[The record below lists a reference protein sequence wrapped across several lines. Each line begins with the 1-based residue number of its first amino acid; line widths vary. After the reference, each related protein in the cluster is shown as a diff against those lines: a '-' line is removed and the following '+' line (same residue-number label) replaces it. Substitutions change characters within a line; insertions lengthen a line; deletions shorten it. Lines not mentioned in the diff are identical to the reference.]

1 MPAAETIALFE
12 HLHARHAGKERVRIQ
27 LAPSNQQ
34 WCTDEGLAMLAD
46 SAEKH
51 GVPIHMHLVET
62 PYQKEYARRRG
73 HGGTAVDHIKR
84 FGLLGP
90 QTTLGHAVWL
100 SESDL
105 DELAETHTNV
115 CHNCSSN
122 FRLRSGVLPLN
133 RLEARGINTAI
144 GLDDVG
150 INDDQ
155 DMLQEM
161 RLVLRAHREP
171 GMDDRVPTIAQ
182 VFRMATSGGAK
193 TTPYAAEIGAL
204 EVGKA
209 ADMVLLDWKQISY
222 PYLDSEVPVL
232 DAVIQRAKM
241 AGVDTVIVAGEII
254 YQDGKFTRIDRDGA
268 LRQLSDILK
277 RPLSSNE
284 IERRRLSKA
293 VLPRVKAFYDGY
305 GDLDGYAP
313 YYRQNSRV

>member
-1 MPAAETIALFE
+1 M
-12 HLHARHAGKERVRIQ
+12 
-27 LAPSNQQ
+27 
-34 WCTDEGLAMLAD
+34 
-46 SAEKH
+46 
-51 GVPIHMHLVET
+51 
-62 PYQKEYARRRG
+62 
-73 HGGTAVDHIKR
+73 
-84 FGLLGP
+84 
-90 QTTLGHAVWL
+90 TLGHGVWL
-100 SESDL
+100 SEGDL
-105 DELAETHTNV
+105 DRLAETGTNI

-161 RLVLRAHREP
+161 RMVLRAHREP
-171 GMDDRVPTIAQ
+171 GMDDRVPTMAQ

-193 TTPYAAEIGAL
+193 TTPYADEIGVL

-222 PYLDSEVPVL
+222 PYLDSETSVL
-232 DAVIQRAKM
+232 DAVIQRAKTE
-241 AGVDTVIVAGEII
+241 GVKTVIVAGEIV
-254 YQDGKFTRIDRDGA
+254 YQEGKFTRLDRDAA

-277 RPLSSNE
+277 RPLSGEE
-284 IERRRLSKA
+284 IERRRLAKA
-293 VLPRVKAFYDGY
+293 VFPYVKAFYDGY
-305 GDLDGYAP
+305 CDLDAYPP

>member
-1 MPAAETIALFE
+1 MDYIE
-12 HLHARHAGKERVRIQ
+12 
-27 LAPSNQQ
+27 
-34 WCTDEGLAMLAD
+34 
-46 SAEKH
+46 
-51 GVPIHMHLVET
+51 
-62 PYQKEYARRRG
+62 
-73 HGGTAVDHIKR
+73 R

-90 QTTLGHAVWL
+90 KTTLGHAVWL
-100 SESDL
+100 SEGDL
-105 DELAETHTNV
+105 DKLAETHTNV

-161 RLVLRAHREP
+161 RMVLRAHREP
-171 GMDDRVPTIAQ
+171 GMDDRVPTMAQ

-193 TTPYAAEIGAL
+193 TTPYADEIGAL

-222 PYLDSEVPVL
+222 PYLDSETPVL
-232 DAVIQRAKM
+232 DAVIQRAKTE
-241 AGVDTVIVAGEII
+241 GVKTVIVAGEIV
-254 YQDGKFTRIDRDGA
+254 YQDGKFTRLDRDAA

-277 RPLSSNE
+277 RPLSGEE
-284 IERRRLSKA
+284 IERRRLAKA
-293 VLPRVKAFYDGY
+293 VFPHVKAFYDGY
-305 GDLDGYAP
+305 CDLDAYAP
-313 YYRQNSRV
+313 YYRQNSRA

>member
-1 MPAAETIALFE
+1 
-12 HLHARHAGKERVRIQ
+12 
-27 LAPSNQQ
+27 
-34 WCTDEGLAMLAD
+34 
-46 SAEKH
+46 
-51 GVPIHMHLVET
+51 
-62 PYQKEYARRRG
+62 
-73 HGGTAVDHIKR
+73 
-84 FGLLGP
+84 
-90 QTTLGHAVWL
+90 
-100 SESDL
+100 
-105 DELAETHTNV
+105 
-115 CHNCSSN
+115 
-122 FRLRSGVLPLN
+122 
-133 RLEARGINTAI
+133 
-144 GLDDVG
+144 
-150 INDDQ
+150 
-155 DMLQEM
+155 M

-241 AGVDTVIVAGEII
+241 AGVHTVIVAGEII

-284 IERRRLSKA
+284 IERRWLSKA

-305 GDLDGYAP
+305 CDLDGHAP